1 MNRLTALLF
10 VAALAGCASAPD
22 MPTTSLQVDKTTQPM
37 SRNEIINAV
46 RECEESGLRAVV
58 IMSKRHISGMTSD
71 VVIDVTCMPVVT
83 RRLY

>member
-1 MNRLTALLF
+1 MNRLTALLA
-10 VAALAGCASAPD
+10 VAMLAGCASTD
-22 MPTTSLQVDKTTQPM
+22 LPTTALQVDKTTQPM

-58 IMSKRHISGMTSD
+58 IMSKRHVSGMTSD